1 MSFDVFCREVHEK
14 IEGICL
20 KKEKPKGSMA
30 EGYIVYESFYY
41 ANEYIKQ
48 INHTPGIVIWDD
60 EQDEDKRNGK
70 LLQMNEKR
78 CMIKSKLLIF

>member
-14 IEGICL
+14 IEGICS

-41 ANEYIKQ
+41 VSEYNKQ
-48 INHTPGIVIWDD
+48 INHTPDTMIWDD
-60 EQDEDKRNGK
+60 ESDEDKREWEVLEMNG
-70 LLQMNEKR
+70 KR
-78 CMIKSKLLIF
+78 CMINIK